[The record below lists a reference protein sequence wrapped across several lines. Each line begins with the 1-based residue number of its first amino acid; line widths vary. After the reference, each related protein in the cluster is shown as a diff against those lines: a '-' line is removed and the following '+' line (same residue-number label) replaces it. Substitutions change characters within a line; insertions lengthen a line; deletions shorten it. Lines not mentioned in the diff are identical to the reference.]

1 MEKPLSLVDECGVI
15 RQTLNVLPPQL
26 WGRFLEIL
34 AELEDISCHQTR
46 QFPKTKLQRIK
57 GTTIPIYCANIDNLA
72 KWQLYLYYQEGK
84 LYLKEIR
91 HPLGKEKKDSLDL
104 IAELND
110 F

>member
-15 RQTLNVLPPQL
+15 RQALTMLPSQL

-34 AELEDISCHQTR
+34 AELEDINCYQKR

-57 GTTIPIYCANIDNLA
+57 GTTVPMYCAKIDDLA

-91 HPLGKEKKDSLDL
+91 HPVKKEKKDSLDL